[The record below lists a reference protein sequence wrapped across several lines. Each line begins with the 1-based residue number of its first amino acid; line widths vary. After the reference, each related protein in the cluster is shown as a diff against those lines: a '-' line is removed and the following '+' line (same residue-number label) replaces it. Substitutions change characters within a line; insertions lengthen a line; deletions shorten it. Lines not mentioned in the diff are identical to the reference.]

1 MQSNT
6 SQENILLDIAPF
18 IRAVWKHKWLIVGL
32 LLLAIAVSS
41 FLYYR
46 EKPIYQVSAD
56 IRLGRVWNEPIVDAN
71 VVVELANKTHFL
83 LRVNE
88 RLEKKKNIGVL
99 TRAIKAEK
107 LEAGKGRARYVYL
120 VRLTVKAANAEQAQ
134 ELIKAASEQL
144 IAESNQV
151 FDKAI
156 AVYESRKKELE
167 SKLTLLK
174 EKAASIT
181 TPVEL
186 YENRL
191 EQQLLAQQIA
201 EIETNNKSPLKTFPS
216 ALADEVEPVKL
227 AQGSNIYKIFLIN
240 LAIAFAIGVLLA
252 LSLEFVLPIVKK
264 A

>member
-6 SQENILLDIAPF
+6 SEENILLDIAPF
-18 IRAVWKHKWLIVGL
+18 IRAIWKHKWLIVGL
-32 LLLAIAVSS
+32 LLLAVAVSS

-56 IRLGRVWNEPIVDAN
+56 IRLGRVWNEPVVDAN
-71 VVVELANKTHFL
+71 VAVELANKTAFL

-120 VRLTVKAANAEQAQ
+120 LRLTVKAANAEQAQ

-144 IAESNQV
+144 IAESNQA
-151 FDKAI
+151 FEKAI
-156 AVYESRKKELE
+156 AVYENRKKELE
-167 SKLTLLK
+167 AKLTLLN
-174 EKAASIT
+174 EKAST
-181 TPVEL
+181 SPTEL
-186 YENRL
+186 YEKRL
-191 EQQLLAQQIA
+191 EQELLAQQIA
-201 EIETNNKSPLKTFPS
+201 EIEINNKSPLKTFPS
-216 ALADEVEPVKL
+216 ALADEIEPAKL
-227 AQGSNIYKIFLIN
+227 VQGSNISKILLIN

>member
-6 SQENILLDIAPF
+6 SEENILLDIAPF
-18 IRAVWKHKWLIVGL
+18 IRAIWKHKWLIVGL
-32 LLLAIAVSS
+32 LLLAVAVSS

-56 IRLGRVWNEPIVDAN
+56 IRLGRVWNEPVVDAN
-71 VVVELANKTHFL
+71 VAVELANKTAFL

-120 VRLTVKAANAEQAQ
+120 LRLTVKAANAEQAQ

-144 IAESNQV
+144 IAESNQA
-151 FDKAI
+151 FEKAI
-156 AVYESRKKELE
+156 TVYENRKKELE
-167 SKLTLLK
+167 AKLTLLN
-174 EKAASIT
+174 EKAST
-181 TPVEL
+181 SSTEL
-186 YENRL
+186 YEKRL
-191 EQQLLAQQIA
+191 EQELLAQQIA
-201 EIETNNKSPLKTFPS
+201 EIEINNKSPLKTFPS
-216 ALADEVEPVKL
+216 ALADEIEPAKL
-227 AQGSNIYKIFLIN
+227 VQGSNISKILLIN

-252 LSLEFVLPIVKK
+252 LSLEFILPIVKK

>member
-6 SQENILLDIAPF
+6 SEENILLDIAPF
-18 IRAVWKHKWLIVGL
+18 IRAIWKHKWLIVGL
-32 LLLAIAVSS
+32 LLLAVAVSS

-56 IRLGRVWNEPIVDAN
+56 IRLGRVWNEPVVDAN
-71 VVVELANKTHFL
+71 VAVELANKTAFL

-120 VRLTVKAANAEQAQ
+120 LRLTVKAANAEQAQ

-144 IAESNQV
+144 IAESNQA
-151 FDKAI
+151 FEKAI
-156 AVYESRKKELE
+156 TVYENRKKELE
-167 SKLTLLK
+167 AKLTLLN
-174 EKAASIT
+174 EKAST
-181 TPVEL
+181 SPTEL
-186 YENRL
+186 YEKRL
-191 EQQLLAQQIA
+191 EQELLAQQIA
-201 EIETNNKSPLKTFPS
+201 EIEINNKSPLKTFPS
-216 ALADEVEPVKL
+216 ALADEIEPAKL
-227 AQGSNIYKIFLIN
+227 VQGSNISKILLIN

-252 LSLEFVLPIVKK
+252 LCLEFILPIVKK

>member
-6 SQENILLDIAPF
+6 SEENILLDIAPF
-18 IRAVWKHKWLIVGL
+18 IRAIWKHKWLIVGL
-32 LLLAIAVSS
+32 LLLAVAVSS

-56 IRLGRVWNEPIVDAN
+56 IRLGRVWNEPVVDAN
-71 VVVELANKTHFL
+71 VAVELANKTAFL

-120 VRLTVKAANAEQAQ
+120 LRLTVKAANAEQAQ

-144 IAESNQV
+144 IAESNQA
-151 FDKAI
+151 FEKAI
-156 AVYESRKKELE
+156 TVYENRKKELE
-167 SKLTLLK
+167 AKLTLLN
-174 EKAASIT
+174 EKAST
-181 TPVEL
+181 SSTEL
-186 YENRL
+186 YEKRL
-191 EQQLLAQQIA
+191 EQELLAQQIA
-201 EIETNNKSPLKTFPS
+201 EIEINNKSPLKTFPS
-216 ALADEVEPVKL
+216 ALADEIEPAKL
-227 AQGSNIYKIFLIN
+227 VQGSNISKILLIN

>member
-6 SQENILLDIAPF
+6 SEENILLDIAPF
-18 IRAVWKHKWLIVGL
+18 IRAIWKHKWLIVAL
-32 LLLAIAVSS
+32 LLLAVAVSS
-41 FLYYR
+41 FLFYR

-56 IRLGRVWNEPIVDAN
+56 IQLGRVWNEPVIDAN
-71 VVVELANKTHFL
+71 VIVELANKTPFL

-144 IAESNQV
+144 IAESNQA
-151 FDKAI
+151 FEKAI
-156 AVYESRKKELE
+156 AVYENRKKELE
-167 SKLTLLK
+167 AKLTLLN
-174 EKAASIT
+174 EKAST
-181 TPVEL
+181 NPTEL
-186 YENRL
+186 YEKRL
-191 EQQLLAQQIA
+191 EQELLAQQIA
-201 EIETNNKSPLKTFPS
+201 EIEINNKLKTFPS
-216 ALADEVEPVKL
+216 ALADEIEPAKL
-227 AQGSNIYKIFLIN
+227 VQGSNIYKIFLIN

>member
-6 SQENILLDIAPF
+6 SEENILLDIAPF
-18 IRAVWKHKWLIVGL
+18 IRAIWKHKWLIVGL
-32 LLLAIAVSS
+32 LLLAVAVSS

-56 IRLGRVWNEPIVDAN
+56 IRLGRVWNEPVVDAN
-71 VVVELANKTHFL
+71 VAVELANKTAFL

-120 VRLTVKAANAEQAQ
+120 LRLTVKVANAEQAQ

-144 IAESNQV
+144 IAESNQA
-151 FDKAI
+151 FEKAI
-156 AVYESRKKELE
+156 AVYENRKKELE
-167 SKLTLLK
+167 AKLTLLN
-174 EKAASIT
+174 EKAST
-181 TPVEL
+181 SPTEL
-186 YENRL
+186 YEKRL
-191 EQQLLAQQIA
+191 EQELLAQQIA
-201 EIETNNKSPLKTFPS
+201 EIEINNKSPLKTFPS
-216 ALADEVEPVKL
+216 ALADEIEPAKL
-227 AQGSNIYKIFLIN
+227 VQGSNISKILLIN

-252 LSLEFVLPIVKK
+252 LCLEFILPIVKK

>member
-6 SQENILLDIAPF
+6 SEENILLDIAPF
-18 IRAVWKHKWLIVGL
+18 IRAIWKHKWLIVGL
-32 LLLAIAVSS
+32 LLLAVAVSS

-56 IRLGRVWNEPIVDAN
+56 IRLGRVWNEPVVDAN
-71 VVVELANKTHFL
+71 VAVELANKTAFL

-107 LEAGKGRARYVYL
+107 LEASKGRARYVYL
-120 VRLTVKAANAEQAQ
+120 LRLTVKAANAEQAQ

-144 IAESNQV
+144 IAESNQA
-151 FDKAI
+151 FEKAI
-156 AVYESRKKELE
+156 AVYENRKKELE
-167 SKLTLLK
+167 AKLTLLN
-174 EKAASIT
+174 EKAST
-181 TPVEL
+181 SPTEL
-186 YENRL
+186 YEKRL
-191 EQQLLAQQIA
+191 EQELLAQQIA
-201 EIETNNKSPLKTFPS
+201 EIEINNKSPLKTFPS
-216 ALADEVEPVKL
+216 ALADEIEPAKL
-227 AQGSNIYKIFLIN
+227 VQGSNISKILLIN

>member
-6 SQENILLDIAPF
+6 SEENILLDIAPF
-18 IRAVWKHKWLIVGL
+18 IRAIWKHKWLIVGL
-32 LLLAIAVSS
+32 LLLAVAVSS

-56 IRLGRVWNEPIVDAN
+56 IRLGRVWNEPVVDAN
-71 VVVELANKTHFL
+71 VAVELANKTAFL

-120 VRLTVKAANAEQAQ
+120 LRLTVKAANAEQAQ

-144 IAESNQV
+144 IAESNQA
-151 FDKAI
+151 FEKAI
-156 AVYESRKKELE
+156 TVYENRKKELE
-167 SKLTLLK
+167 AKLTLLN
-174 EKAASIT
+174 EKAST
-181 TPVEL
+181 SSTEL
-186 YENRL
+186 YEKRL
-191 EQQLLAQQIA
+191 EQELLAQQIA
-201 EIETNNKSPLKTFPS
+201 EIEINNKSPLKTFPS
-216 ALADEVEPVKL
+216 ALADEIEPAKL
-227 AQGSNIYKIFLIN
+227 VQGSNISKILLIN

-252 LSLEFVLPIVKK
+252 LCLEFILPIVKK

>member
-6 SQENILLDIAPF
+6 SEENILLDIAPF
-18 IRAVWKHKWLIVGL
+18 IRAIWKHKWLIVGL
-32 LLLAIAVSS
+32 LLLAVAVSS

-56 IRLGRVWNEPIVDAN
+56 IRLGRVWNEPVVDAN
-71 VVVELANKTHFL
+71 VAVELANKTAFL

-120 VRLTVKAANAEQAQ
+120 LRLTVKAANAEQAQ

-144 IAESNQV
+144 IAESNQA
-151 FDKAI
+151 FEKAI
-156 AVYESRKKELE
+156 AVYENRKKELE
-167 SKLTLLK
+167 AKLTLLN
-174 EKAASIT
+174 EKAST
-181 TPVEL
+181 SPTEL
-186 YENRL
+186 YEKRL
-191 EQQLLAQQIA
+191 EQELLAQQIA
-201 EIETNNKSPLKTFPS
+201 EIEINNKSPLKTFPS
-216 ALADEVEPVKL
+216 ALADEIEPAKL
-227 AQGSNIYKIFLIN
+227 VQGSNISKILLIN

-252 LSLEFVLPIVKK
+252 LSLEFILPIVKK

>member
-6 SQENILLDIAPF
+6 SEENILLDIAPF
-18 IRAVWKHKWLIVGL
+18 IRAIWKHKWLIVGL
-32 LLLAIAVSS
+32 LLLAVAVSS

-56 IRLGRVWNEPIVDAN
+56 IRLGRVWNEPVVDAN
-71 VVVELANKTHFL
+71 VAVELANKTAFL

-120 VRLTVKAANAEQAQ
+120 LRLTVKAANAEQAQ

-144 IAESNQV
+144 IAESNQA
-151 FDKAI
+151 FEKAI
-156 AVYESRKKELE
+156 TVYENRKKELE
-167 SKLTLLK
+167 AKLTLLN
-174 EKAASIT
+174 EKAST
-181 TPVEL
+181 SPTEL
-186 YENRL
+186 YEKRL
-191 EQQLLAQQIA
+191 EQELLAQQIA
-201 EIETNNKSPLKTFPS
+201 EIEINNKSPLKTFPS
-216 ALADEVEPVKL
+216 ALADEIEPAKL
-227 AQGSNIYKIFLIN
+227 VQGSNISKILLIN